1 MLVNWKG
8 IKRIFQTYKYKCHKL
23 IQNLEFKYSAPRK
36 YFSKCLAQAKV
47 KCSLVYCCPMK
58 DTLTEKAHSQ
68 SYRIPTAGYGMGI
81 HPHLHAQTRALTCK
95 PPTST
100 ERCWS
105 NTSQPKS
112 CLAAQREIPQPR
124 FDQVQINMQ
133 EGISSSSPDDLVVYL
148 FSAAQLAP
156 VEATLSS
163 SSVML

>member
-95 PPTST
+95 PPTQHREVLLSHIPAQELPGSPEGDSPAT
-100 ERCWS
+100 FWS
-105 NTSQPKS
+105 GADQHARRHQ
-112 CLAAQREIPQPR
+112 LQQPR
-124 FDQVQINMQ
+124 WPCSV
-133 EGISSSSPDDLVVYL
+133 
-148 FSAAQLAP
+148 P
-156 VEATLSS
+156 VLCSTAGSCGSYTFQQ
-163 SSVML
+163 